1 MVVAQD
7 RQFKVTNSAIK
18 GARFRSAVGSR
29 VSFRKI
35 KKKEGGKE
43 KSIEKEERRDELKK
57 AESVEGVAA

>member
-35 KKKEGGKE
+35 KKKGGEGEEYRERGKE
-43 KSIEKEERRDELKK
+43 RR
-57 AESVEGVAA
+57 A

>member
-1 MVVAQD
+1 MVAQD

-35 KKKEGGKE
+35 KKSKGKE
-43 KSIEKEERRDELKK
+43 RSREREERRDEFKK
-57 AESVEGVAA
+57 AGSIEGVGR

>member
-35 KKKEGGKE
+35 KKKGGKE

-57 AESVEGVAA
+57 AESVEGVAP

>member
-1 MVVAQD
+1 MVAQD

-35 KKKEGGKE
+35 KKKGGKE

-57 AESVEGVAA
+57 AESVEGVAP